1 MSAANESSIV
11 TNLRSMDITQELQP
25 TLNQGDVSWMRSKLM
40 DAIKTSEDINHP
52 CHDQARDEHLVRF
65 SEADRCRVPNVG
77 YAEAGPA
84 DGPVG
89 RVRAG

>member
-1 MSAANESSIV
+1 
-11 TNLRSMDITQELQP
+11 
-25 TLNQGDVSWMRSKLM
+25 M